1 MPRRESNVPTA
12 DATEIE
18 RLRRE
23 NEQLR
28 EDLRRSDEDLRR
40 SETERQRLRREIEK
54 LNEELEAARRTAA
67 RQAAPF
73 SRGTR
78 VATPRRPGR
87 KAGAAY
93 GPRAHRRRP
102 SRIDETYEA
111 PLPARCPDCTGAV
124 RPLRV
129 ATQYQEELPV
139 QRPIVR
145 AFLVHIGQCT
155 RCRHRVQGR
164 HPLQT
169 SDALGAAAV
178 HLGPQAVALVVLL
191 NKRFGLPYGKIA
203 ALLRDRFG
211 LAVTRGGLV
220 HAVHRAAR
228 QAQPTYDSLCDTVR
242 GSPVVTADETSWRVD
257 ADLQW
262 LWAFVTPATTVYA
275 IQPGRGLAQAA
286 VVIGHD
292 YPGVLVRDGWQSY
305 RQFTHALHQTCLA
318 HLLRRCRVLLLDYPD
333 QPFVTAVKAILQAA
347 LATRDAHRAGD
358 VSAQGLAVARGQ
370 YLERL
375 GRLLER
381 TPSRR
386 LRVRRFQQH
395 LIVEFDAIFS
405 FLFDPTLDATNWR
418 AEHALRP
425 AVVTRK
431 MCGGGNRT
439 RRGADSQQILT
450 SLLRTVDQRGLD
462 ATHVLVSLLTARAP
476 SVTPSLRAIPPV
488 H

>member
-1 MPRRESNVPTA
+1 MPRREPDPPSP
-12 DATEIE
+12 DASEVE

-28 EDLRRSDEDLRR
+28 EDLRRSEA
-40 SETERQRLRREIEK
+40 ERQRLRRENEK
-54 LNEELEAARRTAA
+54 LKEDLEAARRAVY

-73 SRGTR
+73 SRGTC
-78 VATPRRPGR
+78 VAEPRRPGR
-87 KAGAAY
+87 KAGSAY
-93 GPRAHRRRP
+93 GAPAQRRP
-102 SRIDETYEA
+102 PSHVDVICEA
-111 PLPARCPDCTGAV
+111 PLPPCCPRCHGALRHV
-124 RPLRV
+124 RV

-145 AFLVHIGQCT
+145 AFHIHIGECTQCH
-155 RCRHRVQGR
+155 RRVQGR

-169 SDALGAAAV
+169 SEALGAAAV
-178 HLGPQAVALVVLL
+178 QWGPQTVALAVLL

-211 LAVTRGGLV
+211 LTVTRGGLV
-220 HAVHRAAR
+220 HAVHRTAR
-228 QAQPTYDSLCDTVR
+228 QAQPTYQTLCATVR

-262 LWAFVTPATTVYA
+262 LWAFVTPATTAYA

-286 VVIGHD
+286 HIIGVD
-292 YPGVLVRDGWQSY
+292 YAGVLQRDGWQSY
-305 RQFTHALHQTCLA
+305 RQFKSAAHQTCLA
-318 HLLRRCRVLLLDYPD
+318 HLLRRCRTLLLDYPAH
-333 QPFVTAVKAILQAA
+333 PFVTAVKAILHAA
-347 LATRDAHRAGD
+347 LTTRDRYLAGTISAH
-358 VSAQGLAVARGQ
+358 GLAVARGQ

-375 GRLLER
+375 GQLLER
-381 TPSRR
+381 TPSRH
-386 LRVRRFQQH
+386 LRVRRFQGH
-395 LIVEFDAIFS
+395 LIVEYDAIFS

-418 AEHALRP
+418 AEQALRP

-439 RRGADSQQILT
+439 RRGADSQQVLA
-450 SLLRTVDQRGLD
+450 SVLRTADQRGLD
-462 ATHVLVSLLTARAP
+462 ATDILVTLLTARTP
-476 SVTPSLRAIPPV
+476 SVPEILQTAPTV

>member
-1 MPRRESNVPTA
+1 VPHA
-12 DATEIE
+12 EPPSQRDPQQDLDD
-18 RLRRE
+18 LRQE
-23 NEQLR
+23 NERLR
-28 EDLRRSDEDLRR
+28 EDLRRSEA
-40 SETERQRLRREIEK
+40 ERQRLRRENEK
-54 LNEELEAARRTAA
+54 LKEELEAARRAVY

-78 VATPRRPGR
+78 VVHPRRPGR

-93 GPRAHRRRP
+93 GPRAHRRP
-102 SRIDETYEA
+102 PTHVDEIYDA
-111 PLPARCPDCTGAV
+111 PLPPHCPHCQGAV
-124 RPLRV
+124 RAVRV

-145 AFLVHIGQCT
+145 AFRVHIGQCT
-155 RCRHRVQGR
+155 HCRRRVQGR

-178 HLGPQAVALVVLL
+178 QLGPQAVALAVLL

-203 ALLRDRFG
+203 TLLRDRFG
-211 LAVTRGGLV
+211 LTVTRGGLV
-220 HAVHRAAR
+220 QAIHRAAR
-228 QAQPTYDSLCDTVR
+228 QAQPAYAALCATVR

-262 LWAFVTPATTVYA
+262 LWAFVTPETTVYA

-286 VVIGHD
+286 HIIGVD
-292 YPGVLVRDGWQSY
+292 YAGVLQRDGWQSY
-305 RQFTHALHQTCLA
+305 RQFKQAAHQTCLA

-333 QPFVTAVKAILQAA
+333 QPFVVDVTAILRGA
-347 LATRDAHRAGD
+347 LATRDAFHAGA
-358 VSAQGLAVARGQ
+358 VSAHGLAVARGH
-370 YLERL
+370 YIERL
-375 GRLLER
+375 GRLLAR

-386 LRVRRFQQH
+386 LHVRRFQQH

-418 AEHALRP
+418 AEQALRP

-439 RRGADSQQILT
+439 ARGADSQQVLA
-450 SLLRTVDQRGLD
+450 SVLRTADQRGLD
-462 ATHVLVSLLTARAP
+462 ATDLLVTLLTAPAP
-476 SVTPSLRAIPPV
+476 TVPPSLRAIPAV

>member
-1 MPRRESNVPTA
+1 MLRRESDAPTPEPS
-12 DATEIE
+12 EIE

-28 EDLRRSDEDLRR
+28 DDLRR
-40 SETERQRLRREIEK
+40 SEAERQRLRRENEK
-54 LNEELEAARRTAA
+54 LKEDLEAARRASA

-78 VATPRRPGR
+78 VAAPHRPGR
-87 KAGAAY
+87 KPGAAY
-93 GPRAHRRRP
+93 GPHGRRP
-102 SRIDETYEA
+102 APTHVDQTYDA
-111 PLPARCPDCTGAV
+111 PLPAACPTCAGT
-124 RPLRV
+124 LRETAI
-129 ATQYQEELPV
+129 ATQYHEELPV
-139 QRPIVR
+139 QRPLVR
-145 AFLVHIGQCT
+145 AFHVHVGRCTQCH
-155 RCRHRVQGR
+155 RRVQGR

-178 HLGPQAVALVVLL
+178 QLGPQAIAFAVLL
-191 NKRFGLPYGKIA
+191 NKRCGLSYGKIA

-211 LAVTRGGLV
+211 LTVTGGGLV
-220 HAVHRAAR
+220 QAVHRTAR
-228 QAQPTYDSLCDTVR
+228 HAQPTYAHLAATVR
-242 GSPVVTADETSWRVD
+242 GSPVVTADETSWRVE

-262 LWAFVTPATTVYA
+262 LWAFVTSETTVYA

-286 VVIGHD
+286 VVIGQD

-318 HLLRRCRVLLLDYPD
+318 HLLRTCRRLLLDYPD
-333 QPFVTAVKAILQAA
+333 QPFVRAVKQILQAA
-347 LATRDAHRAGD
+347 LRTRAQYRQGTISAH
-358 VSAQGLAVARGQ
+358 GLAVARGH

-386 LRVRRFQQH
+386 LAVRRFQGH
-395 LIVEFDAIFS
+395 LVREYDAIFS
-405 FLFDPTLDATNWR
+405 FLFEPTLDATNWR
-418 AEHALRP
+418 AEQALRP

-439 RRGADSQQILT
+439 AHGARSQEILA
-450 SLLRTVDQRGLD
+450 SVLRTADQRGLD
-462 ATHVLVSLLTARAP
+462 ATAILTALLTAP
-476 SVTPSLRAIPPV
+476 TPIVPLVLRPVPPV

>member
-1 MPRRESNVPTA
+1 VPRREPDPPSPEASEV
-12 DATEIE
+12 E

-28 EDLRRSDEDLRR
+28 EDLRRSEA
-40 SETERQRLRREIEK
+40 ERQRLRRENEK
-54 LNEELEAARRTAA
+54 LKEDLEAARRAVY

-78 VATPRRPGR
+78 VAEPRRPGR
-87 KAGAAY
+87 KAGSAY
-93 GPRAHRRRP
+93 GAPAQRRP
-102 SRIDETYEA
+102 PSHVDVICEA
-111 PLPARCPDCTGAV
+111 PLPPCCPRCHGALRHV
-124 RPLRV
+124 RV

-139 QRPIVR
+139 QRPLVR
-145 AFLVHIGQCT
+145 AFHIHIGECTQCH
-155 RCRHRVQGR
+155 RRVQGR

-169 SDALGAAAV
+169 SEALGAAAV
-178 HLGPQAVALVVLL
+178 QWGPQTVALAVLL

-211 LAVTRGGLV
+211 LTVTRGGLV

-228 QAQPTYDSLCDTVR
+228 QAQPTYQTLCTTVR
-242 GSPVVTADETSWRVD
+242 GSPVVTADETSWRVA

-262 LWAFVTPATTVYA
+262 LWAFVTPATTAYA

-286 VVIGHD
+286 HIIGVD
-292 YPGVLVRDGWQSY
+292 YAGVLQRDGWQSY
-305 RQFTHALHQTCLA
+305 RQFKSAAHQTCLA
-318 HLLRRCRVLLLDYPD
+318 HLLRRCRTLLLDYPAH
-333 QPFVTAVKAILQAA
+333 PFVTAVKAILHAA
-347 LATRDAHRAGD
+347 LTTRDRYRAGTL
-358 VSAQGLAVARGQ
+358 SAHGLAVARGQ

-375 GRLLER
+375 GQLLER
-381 TPSRR
+381 TPSRH
-386 LRVRRFQQH
+386 LRVRRFQGH
-395 LIVEFDAIFS
+395 LIVEYDAIFS

-418 AEHALRP
+418 AEQALRP

-439 RRGADSQQILT
+439 RRGADSQQVLA
-450 SLLRTVDQRGLD
+450 SVLRTADQRGLD
-462 ATHVLVSLLTARAP
+462 ATDVLVTLLTARTP
-476 SVTPSLRAIPPV
+476 SVPPSLRTVPAI